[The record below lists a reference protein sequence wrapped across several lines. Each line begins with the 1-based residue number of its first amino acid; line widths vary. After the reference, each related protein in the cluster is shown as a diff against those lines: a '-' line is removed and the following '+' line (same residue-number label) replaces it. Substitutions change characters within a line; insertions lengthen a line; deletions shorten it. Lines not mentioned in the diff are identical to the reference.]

1 MNNMPTQNVGGLL
14 LDDDIAEDFT
24 KFKEFLRHR
33 LDSVMTDLCKVKHS
47 FNIRLAALLLEFR
60 VEHWSH
66 MLTEISRSWTACL
79 SSLLL

>member
-14 LDDDIAEDFT
+14 LDDIAEDFT
-24 KFKEFLRHR
+24 KFKEK
-33 LDSVMTDLCKVKHS
+33 DSSVMTDLCKVKHS